1 MTTTGGP
8 PEAAGDSSP
17 AADADSSPA
26 AAGDLSTAADAPPA
40 RPGAWSEPPPDP
52 YTWEPEDAESDA
64 DEPPEPPQPAARPTT
79 APISGAETDAPDESA
94 EVVDEATA
102 RARAAAE
109 EIHRRD
115 RGLVSAALDGN
126 LDAFN
131 HLVELYQ
138 DMLYGLCYR
147 VVGDREAAADAAQE
161 AFLNAYRNLAKFRG
175 DSFRSWL
182 TRIALNAATDILRV
196 RKRRPADPFPEWEDE
211 TWQPP
216 ADESASP
223 ERSAILNHRSRAIA
237 RAMRH
242 ITEDQRMAIVLFD
255 IEGYDY
261 QEIADMTGVSLG
273 TVKSRIHRGRLA
285 LRDLLAPDMELL
297 RD

>member
-1 MTTTGGP
+1 V
-8 PEAAGDSSP
+8 
-17 AADADSSPA
+17 
-26 AAGDLSTAADAPPA
+26 
-40 RPGAWSEPPPDP
+40 
-52 YTWEPEDAESDA
+52 WEPDVDGSQE
-64 DEPPEPPQPAARPTT
+64 DEPPEPPEPPEPIVPAP
-79 APISGAETDAPDESA
+79 SQEDDADAVEPDAVPEDGDDA
-94 EVVDEATA
+94 VA

-109 EIHRRD
+109 QIHHRD
-115 RGLVSAALDGN
+115 RSLVTAALNGN

-131 HLVELYQ
+131 RLVELYQ

-147 VVGDREAAADAAQE
+147 VVGDRETAADATQE

-223 ERSAILNHRSRAIA
+223 ERTTILNHRSRAIA
-237 RAMRH
+237 RAMGH
-242 ITEDQRMAIVLFD
+242 ITEDQRTAIVLFD
-255 IEGYDY
+255 VEGYDY

-285 LRDLLAPDMELL
+285 LRDLLAADMELL
-297 RD
+297 LD